1 MKILLVGEYS
11 RLHNSLKEGLV
22 ALGHTVTIVGC
33 GDRFKKFE
41 TDLSIAPKIIANNRF
56 FRFLNKFSIRVLK
69 LDLERLEK
77 GIRFKKILP
86 TLKNYDV
93 VQLINSD
100 AIGTF
105 PKWEIKLYQ
114 KLFLQNKKKFLLI
127 CGEETP
133 IIEIYLK
140 NNLKY
145 SILTPYLENKKLKKY
160 FSFSLKYISKPYRKL
175 FDFIEKNCDGFIVS
189 DLDYKIPMSQTSI
202 ACTLIPNP
210 INLDLLPYQEM
221 KITDKIVIFHGINP
235 LSSIKKGN
243 HFFEKALTIIK
254 EKYQDKIEII
264 TAVSVPYKE
273 YIELYN
279 KAHILLD
286 MVYSYDQGYNALE
299 AMAKGK
305 VVFTGAETEFETYY
319 NIKERVNINAKPN
332 VESLVHELSY
342 LIENPNEIL
351 AISKRARKF
360 IEQEHYYVKIA
371 EKYVSKWNIKT

>member
-41 TDLSIAPKIIANNRF
+41 TDLSISPKIIASNEF
-56 FRFLNKFSIRVLK
+56 FRFINKITIRLFQ

-77 GIRFKKILP
+77 GIRFKKLLP
-86 TLKNYDV
+86 TLNNYDV

-105 PKWEIKLYQ
+105 PKWEIKLYET
-114 KLFLQNKKKFLLI
+114 LFSQNKKKFLLI

-133 IIEIYLK
+133 IIEVYLK

-145 SILTPYLENKKLKKY
+145 SVLTPYLENKKLKKY
-160 FSFSLKYISKPYRKL
+160 FWFSLKYISEPYLKL

-189 DLDYKIPMSQTSI
+189 DLDYKIPMSQTNI
-202 ACTLIPNP
+202 DCTLIPNP
-210 INLDLLPYQEM
+210 INLDLLLYQEM
-221 KITDKIVIFHGINP
+221 KIKDKIVIFHGINP
-235 LSSIKKGN
+235 LSAIKKGN
-243 HFFEKALTIIK
+243 VFFEKALAIIE

-319 NIKERVNINAKPN
+319 NLKERVNINAKPN
-332 VESLVHELSY
+332 VDSLVQELSF

-351 AISKRARKF
+351 AISKRAIKF
-360 IEQEHYYVKIA
+360 IEQEHHYVKIA
-371 EKYVSKWNIKT
+371 EKYLNFWNSKP